1 MNLHDKAKA
10 IKAVIM
16 DVDGVLT
23 DGGIGYGCGS
33 DDEIKF
39 FNVRDGLGIKLLYRN
54 GISTAVLSGRASKA
68 NRRRAEEL
76 GIQVIVENCS
86 NKRQGLLDICQQ
98 LSITPEEC
106 MYIGDDLIDLVPLQL
121 AGIGVA
127 VGDAV
132 EEAKLCADWIM
143 EHPGGKGAVREAAT
157 RLLKEKGIWDS
168 IIQGYLDR

>member
-10 IKAVIM
+10 IKAVVM

-39 FNVRDGLGIKLLYRN
+39 FHVRDGLGIKLLNRN
-54 GISTAVLSGRASKA
+54 GIATAILSGRASKA

-76 GIQVIVENCS
+76 GIPIIIESCH
-86 NKRQGLLDICQQ
+86 NKREGLLQICSQ
-98 LSITPEEC
+98 LGITPEEC
-106 MYIGDDLIDLVPLQL
+106 MYIGDDLIDLAPLHL

-143 EHPGGKGAVREAAT
+143 EHNGGKGAIREAAT
-157 RLLKEKGIWDS
+157 RLLTEKGLWDD
-168 IIQGYLDR
+168 IIGDYLNR

>member
-1 MNLHDKAKA
+1 MNSRDKAKA
-10 IKAVIM
+10 IKAVVM

-33 DDEIKF
+33 EDEIKF
-39 FNVRDGLGIKLLYRN
+39 FNVRDGLGVKLLWRN
-54 GISTAVLSGRASKA
+54 GITTAVLSGRGSKA

-76 GIQVIVENCS
+76 GIQIIVENCS
-86 NKRQGLLDICQQ
+86 DKRKGLLEICSQ

-106 MYIGDDLIDLVPLQL
+106 MYIGDDLIDMQPLRL

-132 EEAKLCADWIM
+132 DEAKLCADWIL

-157 RLLKEKGIWDS
+157 RLLKEKGLWDG
-168 IIQGYLDR
+168 ILQNYLN